1 MIAFLRNQLQVATKN
16 QTAQNNQNLFFMPNT
31 SIFHYDYYHQPT
43 NFIPSDSSIPQPQSR
58 ISQGAFAKKEPCQ
71 MFVSLSESPM

>member
-1 MIAFLRNQLQVATKN
+1 LVNLELMIAFLRNQLQVATKN

-43 NFIPSDSSIPQPQSR
+43 NFIPSDSSIPQPNPTNIQ
-58 ISQGAFAKKEPCQ
+58 QKMQFHP
-71 MFVSLSESPM
+71 L